1 MSVSRLLSEKL
12 SSFEKYNNK
21 ELYNFGSGSF
31 SSMIMSRL
39 IPGNIGFIA
48 LNDSIDYTISL
59 TYFTLNFENIREI
72 VEI

>member
-31 SSMIMSRL
+31 SFMIKSRF
-39 IPGNIGFIA
+39 ISRTIGSIA

-59 TYFTLNFENIREI
+59 TYFTWNFENIKEI